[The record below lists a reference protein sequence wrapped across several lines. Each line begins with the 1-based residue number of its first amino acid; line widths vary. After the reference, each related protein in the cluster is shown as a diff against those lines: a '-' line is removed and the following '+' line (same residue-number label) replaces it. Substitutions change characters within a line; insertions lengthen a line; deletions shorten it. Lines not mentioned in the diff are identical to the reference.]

1 MRGIAVLKNL
11 LAELAFGA
19 GLALAASV
27 ASPVLADEIEVID
40 ARLSAA
46 EEGAILAADFAFEL
60 GPRLAEVVTNGVP
73 LYFVVEFELTRPRW
87 YWFDEKTA
95 AKRLQLR
102 LSYHPL
108 SRQYRLST
116 GVLQQNYPTLEDAL
130 KVLRRVRNWLVVD
143 RSVGLAE
150 ANYDAAVRMRLDVAL
165 LPKPFQLSAITSREL
180 NLESPWR
187 RFIFRPP
194 AMLAAPA
201 PAPVE
206 SREAKES
213 KDMREVKGE
222 VRDAK
227 DAKDAMEPREAEPK

>member
-1 MRGIAVLKNL
+1 MRGIAVLKRL
-11 LAELAFGA
+11 LAGLAFGA
-19 GLALAASV
+19 GFALAISV
-27 ASPVLADEIEVID
+27 ASPARADEIEVVD

-46 EEGAILAADFAFEL
+46 EEGLILAADFAFEL

-87 YWFDEKTA
+87 YWLDEKTA
-95 AKRLQLR
+95 SRRLQLR

-116 GVLQQNYPTLEDAL
+116 GVLQQNYPTLEEAL
-130 KVLRRVRNWLVVD
+130 KVLRRVRNWMVVD
-143 RSVGLAE
+143 RTVGLAE

-180 NLESPWR
+180 NLESAWK
-187 RFIFRPP
+187 RFIFRSP

-206 SREAKES
+206 GR
-213 KDMREVKGE
+213 
-222 VRDAK
+222 
-227 DAKDAMEPREAEPK
+227 DAKDAMEAKEPKEAEPK